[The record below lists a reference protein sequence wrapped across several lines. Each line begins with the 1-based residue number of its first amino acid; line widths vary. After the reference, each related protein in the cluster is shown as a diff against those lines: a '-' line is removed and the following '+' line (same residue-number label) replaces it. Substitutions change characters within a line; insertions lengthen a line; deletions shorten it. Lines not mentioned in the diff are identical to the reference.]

1 MNTIIVPDIGGH
13 ENVDIIAV
21 EVKAG
26 DTIAVDD
33 TLITLE
39 TDKATMDVTA
49 DAAGVVKEVKVKVG
63 DKVSEG
69 DVILI
74 LESEEPSETI
84 ETTDPWQDEASGTL
98 QEIKAMHPNHYFSAL
113 ENHLAKRQNRY
124 AKSIKALCDSIRQ
137 HRMCAILPAGADI
150 SAQNALANC
159 DLLLDTQ
166 TLSVWYTN
174 MNKPIYSK
182 DRAQKIVKIYQI
194 LSSQEWRIPNDTEL
208 KHFTRLARKF
218 NPWRQGDN
226 YRLFGSDYWHCLNRS
241 EHWITDLYYDTI
253 GNYDASSG
261 HIAAVNTKVA
271 TYLPAFICYLHEKGM
286 QLVPTDGD
294 RIELLKR
301 LPGLPPSLK
310 QVLADIDYGR
320 CRLPKLEDNWFSDVN
335 KGLWEAHG
343 LDDEQQDKLKLRA
356 RDPKID
362 IRPGNVGIDFGTSS
376 TVVSYTDDN
385 NRAKLLRIGVDD
397 FYAAPRAEHYENPTV
412 LEFIDFQAF
421 LKAWRETA
429 YQPLV
434 RWDDVRCSH
443 EAQLNFRHNDG
454 NPRVVGSVLGK
465 IKQWA
470 LRQDRDFRLRITDQ
484 AKGFEHEFAPLSLRN
499 PVKGQMLAVSG
510 DDVFDPIEL
519 YAWFLGLNI
528 NWRSRGIF
536 LNYYMTFPVAYPKD
550 VKEKILASFRRGLLR
565 SLPQPLAENTEVM
578 EGFKVEECAT
588 EPAAYVAVAMH
599 AHNIE
604 PTDDGIAYAVFD
616 FGGGTTDFDY
626 GYYRWANE
634 EEENLGLEE
643 IFEHLEAAG
652 DKFLGGEN
660 LLENLAYIVFRN
672 NLDICRDKRISF
684 TRPLDAED
692 FAGSEMLLEKTQAAG
707 TNTLMLMLKL
717 RAYWE
722 KGEISETGTES
733 IDLID
738 RDGNRTNCTLRL
750 PVDELDRYLD
760 NRIAHGIESFFAAM
774 KKAFNDRMPEHVH
787 ILLAGNSS
795 RSRRV
800 TDAFGLSTDET
811 RDALAEERWQRT
823 QESIKRIF
831 TDAPPQ
837 MTAYRP
843 LDAEGND
850 ESALTAKTGVA
861 LGILRICDADK
872 VKVISH
878 TADANDGGE
887 APFAHYVGK
896 IRRRKFQAGINRSDA
911 YQEWKEIG
919 VVSEKGIFNLF
930 HTQSNLA
937 YGGNMEEGHTELK
950 IKKIEFP
957 AAEAGKKVFARAV
970 APDKIEVCT
979 APDAANIAQDCLQ
992 ELMLN

>member
-1 MNTIIVPDIGGH
+1 MNAIIVPDIGGH

-21 EVKAG
+21 EVQVG
-26 DTIAVDD
+26 DTIAVGD

-39 TDKATMDVTA
+39 TDKATMDVPA

-63 DKVSEG
+63 DKISEG
-69 DVILI
+69 GVILI
-74 LESEEPSETI
+74 LESEEPPETI

-98 QEIKAMHPNHYFSAL
+98 QEIKAMHPNHYISDL
-113 ENHLAKRQNRY
+113 ENRLTERQNRY
-124 AKSIKALCDSIRQ
+124 TESMKALCDSIRQ
-137 HRMCAILPAGADI
+137 HRMYAILPAGADI
-150 SAQNALANC
+150 SATDALKNC
-159 DLLLDTQ
+159 KLLLDTRN
-166 TLSVWYTN
+166 LSVWHVETN
-174 MNKPIYSK
+174 YYDIPS
-182 DRAQKIVKIYQI
+182 AQQRVKQYDI
-194 LSSQEWRIPNDTEL
+194 LNFSDWRIPNLTEMEIL
-208 KHFTRLARKF
+208 TRLPYPT
-218 NPWRQGDN
+218 NPWHIGAHF
-226 YRLFGSDYWHCLNRS
+226 RLFNVPHWHYFSSKHRITCLDDTNIDYG
-241 EHWITDLYYDTI
+241 YD
-253 GNYDASSG
+253 GGKGY
-261 HIAAVNTKVA
+261 IAAVNTEVA
-271 TYLPAFICYLHEKGM
+271 ADLPAFIRYLHEKGM

-294 RIELLKR
+294 RTDLLKR

-310 QVLADIDYGR
+310 QLLTDIDYGR
-320 CRLPKLEDNWFSDVN
+320 CRLPKLEDNWFNDVN
-335 KGLWEAHG
+335 KGLWEAHD
-343 LDDEQQDKLKLRA
+343 LDDEQQGKLKLRA

-465 IKQWA
+465 IKQWT

-499 PVKGQMLAVSG
+499 PVKGQMLAVG
-510 DDVFDPIEL
+510 EDDVFDPIEL

-707 TNTLMLMLKL
+707 TNTLMLMSKL

-774 KKAFNDRMPEHVH
+774 KKAFNSRMPEHIH

-831 TDAPPQ
+831 TDAPPK

-843 LDAEGND
+843 LEAEGND

-878 TADANDGGE
+878 TTDANDGGE

-896 IRRRKFQAGINRSDA
+896 IRRSKFQAGINRNDA

-970 APDKIEVCT
+970 TPDKIEVCT
-979 APDAANIAQDCLQ
+979 APDAANIDQDCLQ

>member
-1 MNTIIVPDIGGH
+1 MNAIIVPDIGGH

-21 EVKAG
+21 EVKVG
-26 DTIAVDD
+26 NTVAVGD

-39 TDKATMDVTA
+39 TDKFAMDVPA

-74 LESEEPSETI
+74 LESEEPPETI
-84 ETTDPWQDEASGTL
+84 EKTDPWQDEASGTL
-98 QEIKAMHPNHYFSAL
+98 QEIKAMHPNHYFSTL
-113 ENHLAKRQNRY
+113 ENHLAERQNRY
-124 AKSIKALCDSIRQ
+124 MESIKALCNSIRQ
-137 HRMCAILPAGADI
+137 HKMCAILPAGANI
-150 SAQNALANC
+150 SASNALANC
-159 DLLLDTQ
+159 DLLLDTE
-166 TLSVWYTN
+166 TLSVWYTD
-174 MNKPIYSK
+174 KRDY
-182 DRAQKIVKIYQI
+182 DRDQAQRRVKKYQV
-194 LSSQEWRIPNDTEL
+194 LSSHKWRIPNSDEFVC
-208 KHFTRLARKF
+208 FTRLPNHI
-218 NPWRQGDN
+218 NPWQQGEG
-226 YRLFGSDYWHCLNRS
+226 YRLFGYYPWHCLS
-241 EHWITDLYYDTI
+241 DSSHWITDLDYSTI
-253 GNYDASSG
+253 DHRCSSG
-261 HIAAVNTKVA
+261 RIAAVNTQVA
-271 TYLPAFICYLHEKGM
+271 ADLPAFIRYLHEKGM

-294 RIELLKR
+294 RTDLLKR
-301 LPGLPPSLK
+301 LPAPPSLK
-310 QVLADIDYGR
+310 QVLTDIDYGR
-320 CRLPKLEDNWFSDVN
+320 CRLPKLEDNWFDDIH

-343 LDDEQQDKLKLRA
+343 LDRAQQDKLKLLA

-470 LRQDRDFRLRITDQ
+470 LRQDRDFRPRITDQ

-499 PVKGQMLAVSG
+499 PVKGQMLAVG
-510 DDVFDPIEL
+510 EDDVFDPIEL

-626 GYYRWANE
+626 GYYRWTNE

-707 TNTLMLMLKL
+707 TNTLMLMSKL

-760 NRIAHGIESFFAAM
+760 NRIAHGIESFFTAM
-774 KKAFNDRMPEHVH
+774 KKAFNSRMPERIH

-800 TDAFGLSTDET
+800 TDAFVQSTDET

-831 TDAPPQ
+831 TDEPPK

-843 LDAEGND
+843 LEAEGND

-878 TADANDGGE
+878 TTDANDGGE

-896 IRRRKFQAGINRSDA
+896 IRRSKFQAGINRNDA

-937 YGGNMEEGHTELK
+937 YSGNMEEGHTELK

>member
-1 MNTIIVPDIGGH
+1 MNAIIVPDIGGH

-21 EVKAG
+21 EVQVG

-39 TDKATMDVTA
+39 TDKATMDVPA

-63 DKVSEG
+63 DKISEG
-69 DVILI
+69 GVILI
-74 LESEEPSETI
+74 LESEEPPETI

-98 QEIKAMHPNHYFSAL
+98 QEIKAMHPNHYISVL
-113 ENHLAKRQNRY
+113 ENHLAERQNRY
-124 AKSIKALCDSIRQ
+124 RESMKALCDRIMQ
-137 HRMCAILPAGADI
+137 HPMCAILPAGADI
-150 SAQNALANC
+150 SAPNALANC
-159 DLLLDTQ
+159 DLLLDTE
-166 TLSVWYTN
+166 TLSVWYTDKRN
-174 MNKPIYSK
+174 Y
-182 DRAQKIVKIYQI
+182 DRDQAQRRVKEYQV
-194 LSSQEWRIPNDTEL
+194 LSSHKWRIPNSDEFVC
-208 KHFTRLARKF
+208 FTRLPNHI
-218 NPWRQGDN
+218 NPWQQGEG
-226 YRLFGSDYWHCLNRS
+226 YRLFGYYPWHCLS
-241 EHWITDLYYDTI
+241 DSSHWITDLDYSTI
-253 GNYDASSG
+253 DHRCSSG
-261 HIAAVNTKVA
+261 YLSAVNTEA
-271 TYLPAFICYLHEKGM
+271 AADLPAFIRYLHEKGM

-301 LPGLPPSLK
+301 LPAPPSLK

-484 AKGFEHEFAPLSLRN
+484 AKGFEHELAPLSLRN
-499 PVKGQMLAVSG
+499 PVKGQMLAVG
-510 DDVFDPIEL
+510 EDDVFDPIEL

-707 TNTLMLMLKL
+707 TNTLMLMSKL

-774 KKAFNDRMPEHVH
+774 KKAFNGRMPKQIH

-800 TDAFGLSTDET
+800 TDAFVQSTDET

-831 TDAPPQ
+831 TDEPPK
-837 MTAYRP
+837 MNYYRP
-843 LDAEGND
+843 LEAEGND

-878 TADANDGGE
+878 TTDANDGGE

-896 IRRRKFQAGINRSDA
+896 IRRRKFQAGINRNDA

-979 APDAANIAQDCLQ
+979 APDAANIDQDCLQ